1 MRPDRAIRL
10 VFSAASA
17 VGRATGT
24 QPDTVGAALQQI
36 AATVESAS
44 QRVSIEEELTPL
56 LIFCLYLT
64 LAIVL

>member
-36 AATVESAS
+36 TATVESAC
-44 QRVSIEEELTPL
+44 QRVSIRKVATRL
-56 LIFCLYLT
+56 LIFCLYFT
-64 LAIVL
+64 LAIVP